1 VTGYLLDTN
10 VVSAF
15 APGRSTGS
23 PRIAQWLEAHSDL
36 LFLSVV
42 SIVEIEAG
50 ISKLRRARANARA
63 DLLTAWIE
71 QILDAYNERVLAFDL
86 AAGRVAG
93 ALSDR
98 ARAAG
103 SNPGFA
109 DIAIAATAQRHDL
122 VLLTANVRD
131 FRAFGV
137 RYADPFEAVPD

>member
-1 VTGYLLDTN
+1 MSGYLLDTN

-15 APGRSTGS
+15 APGRSMAA
-23 PRIAQWLEAHSDL
+23 PQLAQWLEAQSDL
-36 LFLSVV
+36 LFLSVI

-50 ISKLRRARANARA
+50 ISKLRRTGAKARA

-71 QILDAYNERVLAFDL
+71 RILNTYDERVLAFDL

-98 ARAAG
+98 ARVAG

-109 DIAIAATAQRHDL
+109 DIAIAATAQRYDL
-122 VLLTANVRD
+122 LLLTANVRD
-131 FRAFGV
+131 FRAIGV
-137 RYADPFEAVPD
+137 NHANPFEALPQ

>member
-1 VTGYLLDTN
+1 
-10 VVSAF
+10 
-15 APGRSTGS
+15 
-23 PRIAQWLEAHSDL
+23 
-36 LFLSVV
+36 SVV

-50 ISKLRRARANARA
+50 ISKLRRAGANARA

-137 RYADPFEAVPD
+137 RYADPFEAL